1 MKSFLGIDIGA
12 GSIKASLIDSNGN
25 VLKSSFRKTGAE
37 TNEKQFLDSIC
48 DIVSEMK
55 NSSLT
60 AVGIGSP
67 GPIDS
72 ENGILIESANLPLLK
87 NVTLVSHLKEKFS
100 IPVYYNNDANLA
112 ALGEYHFGLGKGS
125 PNLVILTLGTG
136 LGGGWVYQGKLF
148 NGYKG
153 SGMEAGHVTY
163 LPNGSLCGCGQRGC
177 TEAYFSASGFLNRY
191 KEKTGEILDSAEE
204 FFEKIRKGDKI
215 ALILLN
221 EGIDALAQL
230 CRNLIHTINP
240 EKIVFTGGLVKSW
253 DLFGDSLQNRIRE
266 LIFPIFRT
274 YTQILPGGN
283 VSGTLGAAAL
293 CMENLE

>member
-1 MKSFLGIDIGA
+1 MKSYLGIDIGA

-25 VLKSSFRKTGAE
+25 VLKSSFRKTGTE
-37 TNEKQFLDSIC
+37 TNEKQFLDSIF
-48 DIVSEMK
+48 DIVLELK

-87 NVTLVSHLKEKFS
+87 NVALVSHLKKKFS

-125 PNLVILTLGTG
+125 PSLVILTLGTG

-191 KEKTGEILDSAEE
+191 KEKQ
-204 FFEKIRKGDKI
+204 EK
-215 ALILLN
+215 
-221 EGIDALAQL
+221 
-230 CRNLIHTINP
+230 
-240 EKIVFTGGLVKSW
+240 F
-253 DLFGDSLQNRIRE
+253 
-266 LIFPIFRT
+266 
-274 YTQILPGGN
+274 
-283 VSGTLGAAAL
+283 
-293 CMENLE
+293 

>member
-1 MKSFLGIDIGA
+1 MKSYLGIDIGA
-12 GSIKASLIDSNGN
+12 GSIKASLVDTQGT
-25 VLKSSFRKTGAE
+25 VFKSTSRATGAD
-37 TNEKQFLDSIC
+37 TDEKQFLDSLC

-55 NSSLT
+55 DDSLI

-72 ENGILIESANLPLLK
+72 ESGILIESANLPLLK
-87 NVTLVSHLKEKFS
+87 NVALVDHLKRNFQ

-112 ALGEYHFGLGKGS
+112 ALGEYRFGLGKNS
-125 PNLVILTLGTG
+125 TNLVILTLGTG

-163 LPNGSLCGCGQRGC
+163 FPNGSLCGCGQRGC
-177 TEAYFSASGFLNRY
+177 TEAYFSASGFLHRY
-191 KEKTGEILDSAEE
+191 KEQTGHTLGSAEE
-204 FFEKIRKGDKI
+204 FFDKSRKGESP
-215 ALILLN
+215 ASTLLN
-221 EGIDALAQL
+221 EGIEALAQL
-230 CRNLIHTINP
+230 CRTLIHTINP

-253 DLFGDSLQNRIRE
+253 DLFGNPLRQRIQE
-266 LIFPIFRT
+266 IIFPIFRT

-283 VSGTLGAAAL
+283 VSGALGAAAL
-293 CMENLE
+293 CMENHE